1 MPNLNK
7 FSHTIRYFFL
17 LSTFLTI
24 AACGQEK
31 SEQQMLLDA
40 KSYLNK
46 GDPAAASIELRNTLQ
61 KNNESAEAH
70 YLLGNIHL
78 ILGNIAIAEKEFN
91 RAIQTGWDQ
100 EQTYFAL
107 ARTYITAK
115 KFQKLLDDIPFQ
127 ETWSADTKAN
137 ITALRALATAGLN
150 QASPAKT
157 ALSKAYNYKKDALEV
172 FKTTAIFQL
181 SGLQDGNASETLK
194 LALSSYPEN
203 SKILLL
209 LAASHMQNKELSAAT
224 EIYRKVLKIEPANLI
239 TTSVHEARI
248 GLARLQT
255 AAKKLDQASATLAPL
270 LKSNEKNP
278 EANHLSGLISFS
290 KKDYNHAEGYIRN
303 LLTVLPN
310 HHPSQLLMGKIKYAL
325 KEFEQASHHISLYL
339 KAIPDD
345 LSAQILLTQI
355 YIDLAQ
361 PNRALS
367 TLQPILKHN
376 PKNTSA
382 LALQSQIAFLN
393 NNVDKGI
400 ETLEKALQITPNDSA
415 LQKQLV
421 KAYIA
426 TGKTTKALQKLKTFK
441 SLNSDTQTSDTQT
454 SQKLTISAYLAAGE
468 INQALKIAS
477 QMLNADP
484 DDPTTLALN
493 GSLHVAK
500 NDLSLARKYF
510 NQARQQQKDLPAAII
525 GLAHLEEQE
534 GNIDQAIT
542 LYKTLIKSD
551 QAGTMPMLALSKL
564 AGKQNRTNDMLS
576 WLEKARA
583 STPADLKSRLILAN
597 YYLHQSQP
605 NKAET
610 YIKEALKISPE
621 NIEVMTIY
629 GRVLI
634 AQKRYN
640 EALPTLKN
648 LAKKHPDSSIPHL
661 LLGEAFSQ
669 LGMVKKARHHLQIV
683 LKTQPD
689 NIFASV
695 FMAETEFKSG
705 NYNNSIKYAK
715 NLQKTQPKLL
725 TGYLLEG
732 NIWLARKNH
741 NKAYSA
747 YNLAWKKQQTAD
759 LAKKLFATSKPST
772 PFEKTVKPLL
782 TWLEQHPEDY
792 NTRLFL
798 ATAYQSKK
806 HNDEAIREYES
817 ILKQSPDVSSALNNL
832 AWLYS
837 LDNNSKALDMAERAY
852 RLAPE
857 NPGIQDTYGWIL
869 SKQGQPEKGLRL
881 LEQALQ
887 ILPDNPDI
895 RFHYA
900 NALIQSGKKT
910 RGKQVLKEIL
920 NQNKTFESR
929 EQAQNLL
936 QTISD

>member
-7 FSHTIRYFFL
+7 FYQIIKCIFL
-17 LSTFLTI
+17 LSVLLST
-24 AACGQEK
+24 AACTPDK
-31 SEQQMLLDA
+31 SEQQMLLDT
-40 KSYLNK
+40 KSYLDNNN
-46 GDPAAASIELRNTLQ
+46 PAAASIELRNLLK
-61 KNNESAEAH
+61 KNNGNTEAH
-70 YLLGNIHL
+70 YLLGKIHL
-78 ILGNIAIAEKEFN
+78 ILGNVAIAEKEFN
-91 RAIQTGWDQ
+91 RAAQTGWAQ
-100 EQTYFAL
+100 EQTQIAL
-107 ARTYITAK
+107 ARTYITAR
-115 KFQKLLDDIPFQ
+115 KFQKLLDNISLQ
-127 ETWSADTKAN
+127 ETWSANTKAN
-137 ITALRALATAGLN
+137 ISALRALSLAGLN

-157 ALSKAYNYKKDALEV
+157 TLKKAHSYKKDALEV

-181 SGLQDGNASETLK
+181 SELQDGNPSETLK
-194 LALSSYPEN
+194 QALSSHPEN

-209 LAASHMQNKELSAAT
+209 LATDHIKNKEHSAAA
-224 EIYRKVLKIEPANLI
+224 EIYRKILSTAPANLI

-248 GLARLQT
+248 GLARLQIT
-255 AAKKLDQASATLAPL
+255 EKKLDKANSTLAPL

-278 EANHLSGLISFS
+278 EANYLSALISFS
-290 KKDYNHAEGYIRN
+290 KNDYGHAEGYTRN
-303 LLTVLPN
+303 LLAVLPN

-339 KAIPDD
+339 KSAPDD

-355 YIDLAQ
+355 YIGLAQ
-361 PNRALS
+361 PDKASS
-367 TLQPILKHN
+367 TLQPILKGN
-376 PKNTSA
+376 PRNTFA

-393 NNVDKGI
+393 SDADKGI
-400 ETLEKALQITPNDSA
+400 RTLEEAIQITPNDSV

-426 TGKTTKALQKLKTFK
+426 NGNTTKALQKLKIFK
-441 SLNSDTQTSDTQT
+441 SLSNTPA
-454 SQKLTISAYLAAGE
+454 SQKLTISAYLADGK
-468 INQALKIAS
+468 INQALKIAT
-477 QMLNADP
+477 QMLDESP

-493 GSLHVAK
+493 GSLHAAN
-500 NDLSLARKYF
+500 NDLSLAREYF
-510 NQARQQQKDLPAAII
+510 SQARQQQKDLPSAII

-534 GNIDQAIT
+534 GNFDQAIT
-542 LYKTLIKSD
+542 LYKTLIKSE
-551 QAGTMPMLALSKL
+551 QAGTIPMLALSEL
-564 AGKQNRTNDMLS
+564 AGKQNRSDDMLS

-583 STPADLKSRLILAN
+583 STPTDLKSRLILAN
-597 YYLHQSQP
+597 YYLHQSQAD
-605 NKAET
+605 KAET

-621 NIEVMTIY
+621 NVEVMTIY
-629 GRVLI
+629 GRILI

-640 EALPTLKN
+640 EALPTLKT
-648 LAKKHPDSSIPHL
+648 LARKHPDSTIPHL

-669 LGMVKKARHHLQIV
+669 LGMVKKAHHHLQAV
-683 LKTQPD
+683 LKIQPD

-695 FMAETEFKSG
+695 FMAETEFKMG

-747 YNLAWKKQQTAD
+747 YTLAWKQQQTAD
-759 LAKKLFATSKPST
+759 LAKKLFATSKSST
-772 PFEKTVKPLL
+772 PLEKTVEPLL
-782 TWLEQHPEDY
+782 IWLEQHPEDY

-806 HNDEAIREYES
+806 HNDKAIHEYES
-817 ILKQSPDVSSALNNL
+817 ILKQNTDVSSALNNL

-837 LDNNSKALDMAERAY
+837 LSNNSKALDMAERAY

-869 SKQGQPEKGLRL
+869 SKQGQAEKGLRL

-887 ILPDNPDI
+887 TLPNNPDI
-895 RFHYA
+895 RFHHA
-900 NALIQSGKKT
+900 SALIKSGKKA
-910 RGKQVLKEIL
+910 RGKQVLKEL
-920 NQNKTFESR
+920 LDRNKIFESR
-929 EQAQNLL
+929 EQVQNLL
-936 QTISD
+936 RTISD